1 METMTTRRDFL
12 RLSAAAAAAG
22 CTLRATGLPAA
33 APAGNHDGLEYGVQ
47 LYMVRKEAASDLAG
61 VLKKIRATGFT
72 QVELYPIA
80 YTHHAPDLKKMVED
94 AGLGHDSAHFDF
106 DSIPARIG
114 YAKDLGL
121 KYMVCSILP
130 EKYWGIAGGF
140 KSAAY
145 NLNQWGRLVDNADM
159 KLVFHNHNYE
169 FRRLPDG
176 ETGFDILMKNT
187 DSDLVKLELD
197 LYWLTQAGQDPAGA
211 MKKYKNRL
219 VMIHLKDR
227 VADSPVNYKPQ
238 DEQHIIELGK
248 GSIDWKPLIS
258 QARMQGVKL
267 ALLDQDET
275 KLPVF
280 ESMKENFDYLNG
292 LKLDRV
298 L

>member
-1 METMTTRRDFL
+1 MIMTTRRDFL

-22 CTLRATGLPAA
+22 CTLRAPNLSAA
-33 APAGNHDGLEYGVQ
+33 AFAGTHDGIAYGVQ
-47 LYMVRKEAASDLAG
+47 LYMVRKEAPADLAG

-80 YTHHAPDLKKMVED
+80 YTHSASELKKMVED
-94 AGLGHDSAHFDF
+94 AGLGHDSGHFDY
-106 DSIPARIG
+106 DTIPERIG
-114 YAKDLGL
+114 YAKELGL

-130 EKYWGIAGGF
+130 EKYWGAPGGF
-140 KSAAY
+140 KAAAY
-145 NLNQWGRLVDNADM
+145 NLNQWGRLVDNAGM

-169 FRRLPDG
+169 FKRLPDG
-176 ETGFDILMKNT
+176 ETGFDVLMNNT
-187 DSDLVKLELD
+187 DSDLVKLEFD
-197 LYWLTQAGQDPAGA
+197 LYWLTQAGQDPGVM
-211 MKKYKNRL
+211 MKKYRNRL

-227 VADSPVNYKPQ
+227 VADSPVNYAPQ

-258 QARMQGVKL
+258 QARAQGVKL

-280 ESMKENFDYLNG
+280 ESMKVNFDYLNS
-292 LKLDRV
+292 LKLS
-298 L
+298 